1 MRPDTRHFGGL
12 RAIFQL
18 THPILGAASMR
29 CSLPGRVIFQLTHPV
44 WKCSGVANLPQI
56 MQAPFQLTHPMRGT
70 TSSPPSLRCPCFIS
84 TRAPMMGATTRKS
97 GRNTNQSNFNSRTRT
112 GCDSGPIHLSH
123 NRSISTHAP
132 RDGCDC
138 SGCWTSLGRVSI
150 SIPALRIEGYQ
161 TPWTRL

>member
-1 MRPDTRHFGGL
+1 MRPDTRHFGRL

-84 TRAPMMGATTRKS
+84 TRAPMRGATTRKS
-97 GRNTNQSNFNSRTRT
+97 GRNTNQSNFNSRTHE
-112 GCDSGPIHLSH
+112 GCDMTPILPSSVIFIILTPAPTWGATRHLMSVTLSVEH
-123 NRSISTHAP
+123 FNSR
-132 RDGCDC
+132 
-138 SGCWTSLGRVSI
+138 
-150 SIPALRIEGYQ
+150 
-161 TPWTRL
+161 TPH